1 MVPGVISVRQ
11 RERGSLPG
19 AAGLQPES
27 WAKSK
32 DIFRKNK
39 FEHDLHS
46 QPELI
51 HSFVYVTSFDEW
63 FKEEIHGL

>member
-1 MVPGVISVRQ
+1 MVPGVISVGQ

-32 DIFRKNK
+32 DISGKNK

-46 QPELI
+46 
-51 HSFVYVTSFDEW
+51 
-63 FKEEIHGL
+63 